1 MKQQLLAKLEANGQI
16 DSLLARL
23 QKYKE
28 LDFFCLDSPHKPL
41 PFEKAEF
48 TYSCSP
54 LSEAD
59 LNKNLFEIYIL
70 PNNIT

>member
-28 LDFFCLDSPHKPL
+28 LDFFPK
-41 PFEKAEF
+41 F
-48 TYSCSP
+48 TYDVVHRVMHHFYSIHQG
-54 LSEAD
+54 L
-59 LNKNLFEIYIL
+59 
-70 PNNIT
+70 